1 MHSSASH
8 HCASRGGGGG
18 GGGGHGEKVVAPR
31 VVDTGEH
38 RTNELGLHAPQA
50 APARRVVEAGAVDA
64 DAAGVG
70 GEWGGVVSLLFRVLG
85 HIRLVEHAMTN
96 RACVPM
102 EPVTDMAKGRKRG
115 RSDSGTT

>member
-8 HCASRGGGGG
+8 HCASRGGG

-50 APARRVVEAGAVDA
+50 SPAGRVVEAGAVDA

-70 GEWGGVVSLLFRVLG
+70 GELGGVVIGLG
-85 HIRLVEHAMTN
+85 L
-96 RACVPM
+96 
-102 EPVTDMAKGRKRG
+102 GLG
-115 RSDSGTT
+115 